1 MIPFKIKSLANG
13 LKVIVHEDPAT
24 PLATMNILYKVG
36 ARDESPEKTG
46 FAHLFEHLMFGGS
59 VNIPDYD
66 EPLQLAGGDNNAW
79 TNNDLTNYYL
89 TLPAENLETGFWLES
104 DRMLGLAFSEKSL
117 EVQRNVVIEEFK
129 QRYLNQPYGDVW
141 LLLRPLAYKVH
152 PYRWSTI
159 GKEISHVAN
168 ASMDDVKDFFYRFYC
183 PDNAILSVAGNV
195 KADSVFELA
204 EDWFGGIDRKAE
216 KRNLYPVEPLQTEK
230 RELRVERDIPFDSV
244 YRAYHT
250 CARTD
255 PEFYAVDLLT
265 DVLNRGK
272 SSRLYNSLVKEKK
285 LFTEIG
291 TYTTSEFDKGLV
303 VISGKL
309 VKGVSMQDAGSA
321 IDEEL
326 DKVINGDI
334 RDEEVE
340 KVINK
345 VESTMEFS
353 EMDLADRALN
363 LAIADYMGDVNL
375 VNTEMERYR
384 AVTASAIKEQA
395 AKVFRESNCS
405 VLYYMS
411 SHNSN

>member
-1 MIPFKIKSLANG
+1 MIPFKINTLANG

-89 TLPAENLETGFWLES
+89 TLPAGNLETGFWLES

-152 PYRWSTI
+152 PYQWSTI

-195 KADSVFELA
+195 KADQVFDLA
-204 EDWFGGIDRKAE
+204 EEWFGGIDRKTMAR
-216 KRNLYPVEPLQTEK
+216 KPYPVEPEQTEK

-255 PEFYAVDLLT
+255 PGFYAVDLLT

-309 VKGVSMQDAGSA
+309 VKGVSMEDAGSA

-326 DKVINGDI
+326 DLVINGDI
-334 RDEEVE
+334 REEEVE

-363 LAIADYMGDVNL
+363 LAIAEYMGDVNL

-384 AVTASAIKEQA
+384 AVTASDIQKQA
-395 AKVFRESNCS
+395 GMVFRESNCS

-411 SHNSN
+411 KQN